1 VGNAIVSH
9 SGIVIAKVMQ
19 KSLRAFMIRFVLIAL
34 CSAIIVLAGGVSFV
48 LRPVG
53 AIYLTLWIAWLLV
66 VAVGRERGVRSS
78 YDKTQRVFLALS
90 GITMLLILIVPP
102 WEYTH
107 LTGRIPRDGPLSWLG
122 LTLFAVGI
130 GIQFAAV
137 RALQGFYTVRLGVQ
151 AGHHVITDG
160 PYRFVRHPGYL
171 GHMLCMAGIGLAL
184 SSLIALGLTILM
196 LPLLL
201 WRIRHEEAMLSA
213 EFGEEYLSYKR
224 RTKRL
229 VPFIY

>member
-1 VGNAIVSH
+1 
-9 SGIVIAKVMQ
+9 MRT
-19 KSLRAFMIRFVLIAL
+19 LTIRLILVAL
-34 CSAIIVLAGGVSFV
+34 CSAIIALAGGVPFV

-53 AIYLTLWIAWLLV
+53 AAYLTLWIAWLLV

-78 YDKTQRVFLALS
+78 YDRTQREFLALS
-90 GITMLLILIVPP
+90 GIIMLVLLVVPP

-107 LTGRIPRDGPLSWLG
+107 LTGPIPRDGALSWLG
-122 LTLFAVGI
+122 LTLFAIGV
-130 GIQFAAV
+130 GIQFTAV

-171 GHMLCMAGIGLAL
+171 GHMLSMAAIGLAL
-184 SSLIALGLTILM
+184 GSLIALGLTILV

-201 WRIRHEEAMLSA
+201 WRIRHEEEMLSI
-213 EFGEEYLSYKR
+213 EFGEEYPSYKQ

-229 VPFIY
+229 IPFLY

>member
-1 VGNAIVSH
+1 MSSQNAM
-9 SGIVIAKVMQ
+9 AKVMQ
-19 KSLRAFMIRFVLIAL
+19 KSLRVLTIRFVLVAL
-34 CSAIIVLAGGVSFV
+34 CSAIIALAGGVSCV

-53 AIYLTLWIAWLLV
+53 ALYLALWIAWLLV
-66 VAVGRERGVRSS
+66 VALGRERGARSS
-78 YDKTQRVFLALS
+78 YDRTQRAFLVLS
-90 GITMLLILIVPP
+90 GIIMLVLLTVPP

-107 LTGRIPRDGPLSWLG
+107 LPRSIPRDGLLSWFG
-122 LTLFAVGI
+122 LTLFAVGV

-151 AGHHVITDG
+151 AAHRLITDG

-184 SSLIALGLTILM
+184 SSLIALGLTLLM

-201 WRIRHEEAMLSA
+201 WRIRHEEQMLSA
-213 EFGEEYLSYKR
+213 EFGEDYLSYKKK
-224 RTKRL
+224 TKRL
-229 VPFIY
+229 IPFIY

>member
-1 VGNAIVSH
+1 VQRNLRTLTILFILIVFCSE
-9 SGIVIAKVMQ
+9 IV
-19 KSLRAFMIRFVLIAL
+19 
-34 CSAIIVLAGGVSFV
+34 VLAGGIPFV

-53 AIYLTLWIAWLLV
+53 AIYLTLWIAWLPV
-66 VAVGRERGVRSS
+66 VALGRERGVSS
-78 YDKTQRVFLALS
+78 RYARTQRAFLALS
-90 GITMLLILIVPP
+90 GIVMLVILIVPP

-107 LTGRIPRDGPLSWLG
+107 LTGPIPRDGPLSWLG
-122 LTLFAVGI
+122 LILFAVGI

-137 RALQGFYTVRLGVQ
+137 RALRGFYTVRLGIQ

-160 PYRFVRHPGYL
+160 AYQFVRHPGYL

-201 WRIRHEEAMLSA
+201 WRIRHEEQMLSA
-213 EFGEEYLSYKR
+213 EFGEEYLSYKK

-229 VPFIY
+229 IPFIY